1 MESNPYCHTYSASPT
16 LLLVHV
22 SFAGWHVGVPCLSY
36 ISSLYSL
43 KRVDYPY
50 HFAIP
55 ASFGVRPDPA
65 FWRVAGQCP
74 CQVFCLC
81 CCATLEMPSRI
92 SAFLLSSN
100 SLRSHLTMV
109 ISEIPMASATSHCR
123 TFAIRI
129 SSLRSLLH
137 IFFTSILTPLPAML
151 YNDYGIIII
160 HNIYNVKA
168 PGRVQRYEEN
178 DNSNP

>member
-1 MESNPYCHTYSASPT
+1 MESNLYYHTYSAFPA
-16 LLLVHV
+16 LLLFHV
-22 SFAGWHVGVPCLSY
+22 SFADWLAGVPCSSY
-36 ISSLYSL
+36 ISSLCSL

-50 HFAIP
+50 HFVVP

-92 SAFLLSSN
+92 STFLLSDN

-137 IFFTSILTPLPAML
+137 IFFTSILTSLRAML

-160 HNIYNVKA
+160 NNTYDVKA
-168 PGRVQRYEEN
+168 PGRV
-178 DNSNP
+178 

>member
-1 MESNPYCHTYSASPT
+1 MESNPYFHTYSASPA

-22 SFAGWHVGVPCLSY
+22 SFADSHVGAPCSSY

-43 KRVDYPY
+43 KRADCPY
-50 HFAIP
+50 HFTVP

-81 CCATLEMPSRI
+81 CCAALRMPSRT
-92 SAFLLSSN
+92 SAFLLLSN

-109 ISEIPMASATSHCR
+109 ISEIPIASATSHCR
-123 TFAIRI
+123 TLAIRI
-129 SSLRSLLH
+129 SSLRFLLH
-137 IFFTSILTPLPAML
+137 IFFTSHLTPRLRVL
-151 YNDYGIIII
+151 YNYYIDIV
-160 HNIYNVKA
+160 IYN
-168 PGRVQRYEEN
+168 E
-178 DNSNP
+178 

>member
-1 MESNPYCHTYSASPT
+1 MESNPYYHTYSASAA
-16 LLLVHV
+16 LLLFHV
-22 SFAGWHVGVPCLSY
+22 SFAGWHVGVPCSSY
-36 ISSLYSL
+36 ISSLCSL

-50 HFAIP
+50 HFVVP

-92 SAFLLSSN
+92 STFLLSDN

-137 IFFTSILTPLPAML
+137 TFFTSILTSLRAML

-160 HNIYNVKA
+160 HNAYDVKA
-168 PGRVQRYEEN
+168 PGRWQRYERKR
-178 DNSNP
+178 NSDP